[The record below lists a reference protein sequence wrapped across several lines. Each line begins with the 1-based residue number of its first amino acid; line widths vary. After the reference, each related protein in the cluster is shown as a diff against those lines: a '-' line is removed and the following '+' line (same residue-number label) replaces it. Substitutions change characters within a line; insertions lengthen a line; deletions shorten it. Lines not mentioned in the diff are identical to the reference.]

1 MTDQIKTNLP
11 ATSAPADSADRTKK
25 FFDEYYNEG
34 INFVSSEI
42 DAATG
47 FFKSKGFEESAA
59 VSVAA
64 VLLRQAKK
72 ENLKVFELIDALKNL
87 DELELNN
94 TVRDV
99 LNFNRLRISILGT
112 RTDRSRENEYEIRN
126 ILV

>member
-1 MTDQIKTNLP
+1 MAERLTTNLP
-11 ATSAPADSADRTKK
+11 IASSTDSADRTRI

-34 INFVSSEI
+34 VNFPSNDI

-47 FFKSKGFEESAA
+47 FFKSRGFEDTAA
-59 VSVAA
+59 VSTAA
-64 VLLRQAKK
+64 VLLREAKK

-87 DELELNN
+87 NELELNN

-99 LNFNRLRISILGT
+99 LNYNRLRISILGT
-112 RTDRSRENEYEIRN
+112 RTNRDRENEYEIRN

>member
-1 MTDQIKTNLP
+1 MAERLTTNLP
-11 ATSAPADSADRTKK
+11 TTSSTDSADRTRT

-34 INFVSSEI
+34 VNFPSNDI

-47 FFKSKGFEESAA
+47 FFKSRGFEESAA
-59 VSVAA
+59 VSTAA
-64 VLLRQAKK
+64 VLLREARK

-87 DELELNN
+87 NELELNN

-99 LNFNRLRISILGT
+99 LNYNRLRISILGT
-112 RTDRSRENEYEIRN
+112 RTNRDRENEYEIRN